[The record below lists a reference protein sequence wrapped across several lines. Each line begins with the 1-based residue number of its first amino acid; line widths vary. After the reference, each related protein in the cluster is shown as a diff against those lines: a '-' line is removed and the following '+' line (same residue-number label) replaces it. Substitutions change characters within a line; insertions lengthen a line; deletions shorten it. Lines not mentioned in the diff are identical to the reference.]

1 MRRSRTDIEAA
12 IKAAKEWED
21 TYFHRKIAI
30 EDDTSEEYRLNDEN
44 EQQMKVVQEAL
55 LWALGNEIDSDKTCL
70 PVNIL
75 GDSPGDQFTRFG

>member
-12 IKAAKEWED
+12 IKAAKEWEL
-21 TYFHRKIAI
+21 TYFHRKCGIA
-30 EDDTSEEYRLNDEN
+30 DDTSEEYRGADEN
-44 EQQMKVVQEAL
+44 EQKMKVVQEAL
-55 LWALGNEIDSDKTCL
+55 LWALGTETDSDKTCL